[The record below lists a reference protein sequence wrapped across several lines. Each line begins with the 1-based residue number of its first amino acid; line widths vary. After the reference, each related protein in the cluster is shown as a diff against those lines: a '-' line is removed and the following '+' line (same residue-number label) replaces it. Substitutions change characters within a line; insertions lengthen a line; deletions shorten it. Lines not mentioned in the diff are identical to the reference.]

1 MFDVQKLRTEEF
13 PHSLHQYYFNT
24 ASIALLPVCAQ
35 AQMNRASQRL
45 MDDPF
50 AYWRDEVMPMMAEMG
65 QTIARLIH
73 AAKPEEI
80 TAITS
85 TSYGLNALAQ
95 SIPWQPGDN
104 VVLCDVEFPANVY
117 PWMSLERDGVQ
128 ARLVPAQNG
137 GLTVEALAGAVDGNT
152 RVVTVSLLQFFTGHR
167 SDLAS
172 LGQFCRERGI
182 LFVVDAI
189 QAIGHIPV
197 DVQAMYIDALV
208 TGGQKSLLSA
218 PGTGF
223 MYVRDEVC
231 ETLRPRFIGGNGTRD
246 YLFWLD
252 YDLTPLPGAARF
264 GMGTPNVVG
273 LVAMAESVRLLDALG
288 IPAIDVYTC
297 ALAEQAM
304 AMLERVGYELL
315 TPRDAHGSIVTFV
328 SGRDSDGTDQF
339 INHLREHKI
348 TAVKHLDRSG
358 KGHVRFSFHCFNT
371 SDEITQVEAIL
382 QGLR

>member
-197 DVQAMYIDALV
+197 DVQAMYIEDR
-208 TGGQKSLLSA
+208 KS
-218 PGTGF
+218 
-223 MYVRDEVC
+223 
-231 ETLRPRFIGGNGTRD
+231 
-246 YLFWLD
+246 
-252 YDLTPLPGAARF
+252 
-264 GMGTPNVVG
+264 VV
-273 LVAMAESVRLLDALG
+273 
-288 IPAIDVYTC
+288 
-297 ALAEQAM
+297 
-304 AMLERVGYELL
+304 
-315 TPRDAHGSIVTFV
+315 
-328 SGRDSDGTDQF
+328 
-339 INHLREHKI
+339 
-348 TAVKHLDRSG
+348 
-358 KGHVRFSFHCFNT
+358 
-371 SDEITQVEAIL
+371 
-382 QGLR
+382 